1 VHHAPAG
8 PPLSARMRGA
18 VRRSALLARGAL
30 RHRSGRLALGA
41 MVSTVVGGLV
51 LTVPV
56 VSGAGG
62 SPQSGTT
69 LESSASTAASSSG
82 DSPVVMGRDGRPVSS
97 STSSGVASSSS
108 AAGTSSE
115 ETVEAAPGTTGSA
128 SAGST
133 AAGGSPLPSSSG
145 SSAPTTGTTT
155 SRTTTSRT
163 TAGSPASQSSQSS
176 APVGT
181 PAQEAP
187 AEETTSAGS
196 PASAEDQAIALVNEA
211 RAAAGCAAL
220 VADGGLAAT
229 AAAHSTD
236 MRKDGAL
243 GLLTADGGSVLDL
256 GARAAS
262 VANGPT
268 DADSVVDRWLAGA
281 DAVAILDCS
290 MSSVGVG
297 IDRGTSGPWWTLL
310 LA

>member
-1 VHHAPAG
+1 MHHAPAG

-97 STSSGVASSSS
+97 STSSGVASSSG
-108 AAGTSSE
+108 AAGTLSE
-115 ETVEAAPGTTGSA
+115 ETVVAPGTTGSA

-163 TAGSPASQSSQSS
+163 TAGSPTSQSPQSS
-176 APVGT
+176 APAGT

-256 GARAAS
+256 GALAAS